1 MKDDQVY
8 LRHILDAVEKIET
21 YLDGQTYKSFSSNN
35 MMIDAVVRELEIVG
49 EATNHL
55 SDLLRESHPEI
66 PWRDAIDMRNIL
78 IPKLRLRSPT
88 LQSLLR
94 RSATKAGSFSDEVL
108 PPVRPFPLCYFRKI
122 FLQNTLADND

>member
-8 LRHILDAVEKIET
+8 LRHILDAVEQIET
-21 YLDGQTYKSFSSNN
+21 YLEGQTYESFSNNN

-78 IPKLRLRSPT
+78 IHEYFGVNTKIVWSTCKEDLPELKNLIDD
-88 LQSLLR
+88 LL
-94 RSATKAGSFSDEVL
+94 D
-108 PPVRPFPLCYFRKI
+108 
-122 FLQNTLADND
+122 